1 LSKASIRSGTC
12 AARHKLLFLAMQH
25 LTVMMG
31 AMASKFARTIAI
43 GIIAAVLCLPAH
55 AQEAAKPA
63 STSAAE
69 HVFAQK
75 VLLPGVP
82 NFGQVTPLLF
92 RGAQPSNDG
101 FGALAKMGV
110 GIVVD
115 LRGDSDAERE
125 RVTKLGMQYIAI
137 PSQCSHMTDEGVA
150 KFLSILRDNPD
161 KKIFVHCKYGVDRT
175 GMMVAAYRISQQGWT
190 AEESRREM
198 ETFGFS
204 ATHRMV
210 CPGLSSFESNFPS
223 AFANSSAFENLRPTL
238 GETLNQQTS
247 PHTKD

>member
-1 LSKASIRSGTC
+1 
-12 AARHKLLFLAMQH
+12 
-25 LTVMMG
+25 
-31 AMASKFARTIAI
+31 
-43 GIIAAVLCLPAH
+43 
-55 AQEAAKPA
+55 
-63 STSAAE
+63 
-69 HVFAQK
+69 
-75 VLLPGVP
+75 
-82 NFGQVTPLLF
+82 LLF

-161 KKIFVHCKYGVDRT
+161 KKVFVHCKYGVDRT

-223 AFANSSAFENLRPTL
+223 AFATSSAFENLRPTL

>member
-1 LSKASIRSGTC
+1 
-12 AARHKLLFLAMQH
+12 
-25 LTVMMG
+25 MG
-31 AMASKFARTIAI
+31 SKFARTIAI
-43 GIIAAVLCLPAH
+43 GIAVAVLCLPAH

-63 STSAAE
+63 NSSAAE
-69 HVFAQK
+69 HIFAQK
-75 VLLPGVP
+75 VILLGVP
-82 NFGQVTPLLF
+82 NFGQVTRSLF
-92 RGAQPSNDG
+92 RGAQPSEDG

-110 GIVVD
+110 GIIVD
-115 LRGDSDAERE
+115 LRGDSNDERE
-125 RVTKLGMQYIAI
+125 QVTKLGMQYISI
-137 PSQCSHMTDEGVA
+137 PSQCSHMTDDGVA

-161 KKIFVHCKYGVDRT
+161 KKVFVHCKYGVDRT

-198 ETFGFS
+198 ESFGFS
-204 ATHRMV
+204 FKHRMV

-223 AFANSSAFENLRPTL
+223 AFANSSAFENLRPPL

>member
-1 LSKASIRSGTC
+1 MCGAPQAAFSGDAASYC
-12 AARHKLLFLAMQH
+12 
-25 LTVMMG
+25 MMS
-31 AMASKFARTIAI
+31 AMASKFAHTIAI
-43 GIIAAVLCLPAH
+43 GIVAAVLGSATR

-175 GMMVAAYRISQQGWT
+175 GWT

-198 ETFGFS
+198 ESFGFS
-204 ATHRMV
+204 ATHRMA

-223 AFANSSAFENLRPTL
+223 AFANSSAFENLRPSL

-247 PHTKD
+247 LHTKD